1 VSIRLPRIYRRLIAR
16 AYTQWDPWHFVDD
29 ATSVTQPADFAKNE
43 FFQKA
48 FRTETGADF
57 DVYLFAR
64 RRDREDFAFFSVGP
78 DGSIE
83 DSTHTL
89 HLTFSD
95 KFEFFKGALRR
106 PAPGEEVT
114 LRKWLS
120 GTLEDIAD
128 DLLHDGEDLD

>member
-1 VSIRLPRIYRRLIAR
+1 MSARLPRIYRRLIAR
-16 AYTQWDPWHFVDD
+16 GYTQWDPWYFEDD
-29 ATSVTQPADFAKNE
+29 AASVVLPANFAKNE
-43 FFQKA
+43 FFQKT

-64 RRDREDFAFFSVGP
+64 RRDREDFAFFSVAP

-83 DSTHTL
+83 DATYTL
-89 HLTFSD
+89 HLTFSG
-95 KFEFFKGALRR
+95 KFEFYKGALRR
-106 PAPGEEVT
+106 PTAGDEVT

-120 GTLEDIAD
+120 GTLEDIED